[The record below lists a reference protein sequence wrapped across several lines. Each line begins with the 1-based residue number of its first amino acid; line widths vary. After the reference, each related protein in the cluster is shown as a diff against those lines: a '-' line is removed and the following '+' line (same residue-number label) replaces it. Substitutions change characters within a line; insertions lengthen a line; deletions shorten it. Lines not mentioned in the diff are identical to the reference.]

1 MRIFP
6 LLRQGIS
13 AVAVFCLLDGDAPAQ
28 TVTREASAIQSENG
42 APASGR
48 AGPYATMC
56 VRACDGFYFPLRQN
70 ANPDYFARDAQTC
83 TSECGSDA
91 RLFFFPLYRG
101 NPATMIDL
109 AGRKYADAPNAFAF
123 QRAITPGCRCK
134 PAPWSK
140 EAAEKHQKYAAEE
153 EAHRA
158 EQAAAKAAKASA
170 AISAAAAQE
179 YYESDDRAQRSV
191 R

>member
-13 AVAVFCLLDGDAPAQ
+13 AAVVFCLLEGDAPAQ
-28 TVTREASAIQSENG
+28 TVTREAPAIQSANS
-42 APASGR
+42 APASSR
-48 AGPYATMC
+48 AGPYTTMC
-56 VRACDGFYFPLRQN
+56 VRSCDGFYFPLRQN
-70 ANPDYFARDAQTC
+70 ANPEYFARDAQTC
-83 TSECGSDA
+83 TSECGSEA
-91 RLFFFPLYRG
+91 RLFFFPLHTG
-101 NPATMIDL
+101 NPATMVDL

-123 QRAITPGCRCK
+123 QRAIAPGCRCK

-158 EQAAAKAAKASA
+158 EQAAAEAAKVSA
-170 AISAAAAQE
+170 AISAAAARE
-179 YYESDDRAQRSV
+179 YYESEARV